1 MLGWAGKKDAHRSK
15 LPGQSLI
22 NQTQDPYDREKPFNL
37 SGHPMI
43 NTTIKSSFYA
53 YLSRL
58 RWIKRWGLKRNA
70 HEENVMEHSW
80 EVAVI
85 AHTLA
90 LIKNRYFDGQ
100 IDANAVATAA
110 LYHDVT
116 EVITGDLPT
125 PIKYH
130 SPAIMNAYKRI
141 EHQAEMELLK
151 CLPDALQDDFRPLI
165 HHEQLPNEHQKLI
178 KAADKISAYLK
189 CQAELKAGNTE
200 FEMAAQQLAQN
211 IADLQQPEVVFFMQA
226 FAPSCGLTLDG
237 LMQTH

>member
-1 MLGWAGKKDAHRSK
+1 MM
-15 LPGQSLI
+15 
-22 NQTQDPYDREKPFNL
+22 QTI
-37 SGHPMI
+37 S
-43 NTTIKSSFYA
+43 SSFYA

-100 IDANAVATAA
+100 VDANAVATAA

-130 SPAIMNAYKRI
+130 SPAILGAYKQI
-141 EHQAEMELLK
+141 EQQAETELLNL
-151 CLPDALQDDFRPLI
+151 LPDALRDDFRSLI
-165 HHEQLPNEHQKLI
+165 QHDKLPEPYQQII

-189 CQAELKAGNTE
+189 CQAELKAGNAE
-200 FEMAAQQLAQN
+200 FEMAAQQLAKN
-211 IADLQQPEVVFFMQA
+211 IHELQQPEVVFFMQA
-226 FAPSCGLTLDG
+226 FVPSCGLTLDG
-237 LMQTH
+237 LMQTR

>member
-1 MLGWAGKKDAHRSK
+1 MGD
-15 LPGQSLI
+15 
-22 NQTQDPYDREKPFNL
+22 TD
-37 SGHPMI
+37 
-43 NTTIKSSFYA
+43 IKSSFYA

-85 AHTLA
+85 AHTLT
-90 LIKNRYFDGQ
+90 LIKNSYFDGEL
-100 IDANAVATAA
+100 DANAIATAA

-130 SPAIMNAYKRI
+130 SPAILNAYKRI
-141 EHQAEMELLK
+141 EHQAETELLNL
-151 CLPDALQDDFRPLI
+151 LPEALQKNFRPLI
-165 HHEQLPNEHQKLI
+165 KHELLPLEHRQII

-200 FEMAAQQLAQN
+200 FDLAAQQLAQD
-211 IADLQQPEVVFFMQA
+211 IHDLQQPEVIFFMQA
-226 FAPSCGLTLDG
+226 FVPSCGLTLDG
-237 LMQTH
+237 LMQTK

>member
-1 MLGWAGKKDAHRSK
+1 MKE
-15 LPGQSLI
+15 
-22 NQTQDPYDREKPFNL
+22 QTV
-37 SGHPMI
+37 
-43 NTTIKSSFYA
+43 TSSFYA

-80 EVAVI
+80 EVSVI

-90 LIKNRYFDGQ
+90 LIKNRYYGGNV
-100 IDANAVATAA
+100 DANAIATAA
-110 LYHDVT
+110 LYHDIT

-130 SPAIMNAYKRI
+130 SREINTAYKEI
-141 EHQAEMELLK
+141 EKRAEKELLAL
-151 CLPDALQDDFRPLI
+151 LPAELRADFQALI
-165 HHEQLPNEHQKLI
+165 HHDQMPEEHVQII

-200 FEMAAQQLAQN
+200 FEIAAEQLALT
-211 IADLQQPEVVFFMQA
+211 IGEYQQPEVVFFMKA
-226 FAPSCGLTLDG
+226 FVPSCALTLDG
-237 LMQTH
+237 LMKTN

>member
-1 MLGWAGKKDAHRSK
+1 MPAIS
-15 LPGQSLI
+15 
-22 NQTQDPYDREKPFNL
+22 
-37 SGHPMI
+37 
-43 NTTIKSSFYA
+43 SSFYA

-90 LIKNRYFDGQ
+90 LIKNRYFDGLV
-100 IDANAVATAA
+100 DANAVATAA

-130 SPAIMNAYKRI
+130 SPAILGAYKQI
-141 EHQAEMELLK
+141 EQQAETELLNL
-151 CLPDALQDDFRPLI
+151 LPDALREDFRSFI
-165 HHEQLPNEHQKLI
+165 QHESLPEAHQQII

-200 FEMAAQQLAQN
+200 FEMAAEQLAKN
-211 IADLQQPEVVFFMQA
+211 IHELQQPEVVFFMQA

-237 LMQTH
+237 LMQKSDSATGRH

>member
-1 MLGWAGKKDAHRSK
+1 MTDS
-15 LPGQSLI
+15 
-22 NQTQDPYDREKPFNL
+22 T
-37 SGHPMI
+37 
-43 NTTIKSSFYA
+43 SSFYA

-58 RWIKRWGLKRNA
+58 KWIKRWGLMRNA

-80 EVAVI
+80 DVAVI
-85 AHTLA
+85 AHALA

-100 IDANAVATAA
+100 VDANAIATAA

-130 SPAIMNAYKRI
+130 SSAILDAYKQI
-141 EHQAEMELLK
+141 EHQAEQTLLSILPKDLKEDYRQLLDHEHLPIEL
-151 CLPDALQDDFRPLI
+151 QQI
-165 HHEQLPNEHQKLI
+165 I

-200 FEMAAQQLAQN
+200 FEVATKQLEK
-211 IADLQQPEVVFFMQA
+211 IIFSMVEQPEVLFFMQT
-226 FAPSCGLTLDG
+226 FAPDCELTLDD
-237 LMQTH
+237 LVK

>member
-1 MLGWAGKKDAHRSK
+1 MSAIS
-15 LPGQSLI
+15 
-22 NQTQDPYDREKPFNL
+22 
-37 SGHPMI
+37 
-43 NTTIKSSFYA
+43 SSFYA

-90 LIKNRYFDGQ
+90 LIKNRYFGGQ
-100 IDANAVATAA
+100 VDANAVATAA

-130 SPAIMNAYKRI
+130 SPAILGAYKQI
-141 EHQAEMELLK
+141 EQQAETELLNL
-151 CLPDALQDDFRPLI
+151 LPDALREDFRSFI
-165 HHEQLPNEHQKLI
+165 QHENLPDAHQHII

-200 FEMAAQQLAQN
+200 FEMAAAQLAKN
-211 IADLQQPEVVFFMQA
+211 IHELQQPEVVFFMQA

-237 LMQTH
+237 LIQKSDSEKDRTL

>member
-1 MLGWAGKKDAHRSK
+1 MMEAIS
-15 LPGQSLI
+15 
-22 NQTQDPYDREKPFNL
+22 
-37 SGHPMI
+37 
-43 NTTIKSSFYA
+43 SSFYA

-70 HEENVMEHSW
+70 LAENVMEHSW

-90 LIKNRYFDGQ
+90 LIKNRYFAGEV
-100 IDANAVATAA
+100 DANAITTAA

-130 SPAIMNAYKRI
+130 SPEILDAYKRI
-141 EHQAEMELLK
+141 EHQAEHELLSL
-151 CLPDALQDDFRPLI
+151 LPDALKADFADLLCHERLPL
-165 HHEQLPNEHQKLI
+165 EHQLII

-189 CQAELKAGNTE
+189 CQAELKAGNFE
-200 FEMAAQQLAQN
+200 FEMAAKQLA
-211 IADLQQPEVVFFMQA
+211 IEIEAMPQPEVEFFMRS
-226 FAPSCGLTLDG
+226 FAPNCALTLDD
-237 LMQTH
+237 LIKRR

>member
-1 MLGWAGKKDAHRSK
+1 M
-15 LPGQSLI
+15 P
-22 NQTQDPYDREKPFNL
+22 
-37 SGHPMI
+37 
-43 NTTIKSSFYA
+43 NTDTSTAITSSFLA
-53 YLSRL
+53 YLTRL

-80 EVAVI
+80 EVSVI

-90 LIKNRYFDGQ
+90 LIKNRYFNGQ
-100 IDANAVATAA
+100 IDANAVAVAA

-130 SPAIMNAYKRI
+130 SDAIRTAYKQIEFQAQKELLNLLPEQLKDDFAVLIRQDLLPT
-141 EHQAEMELLK
+141 EHQ
-151 CLPDALQDDFRPLI
+151 Q
-165 HHEQLPNEHQKLI
+165 LI

-189 CQAELKAGNTE
+189 CQAELKAGNLE
-200 FEMAAQQLAQN
+200 FETAAAQLAQK
-211 IADLQQPEVVFFMQA
+211 IAEAKQPEVIFFMQA

-237 LMQTH
+237 LMKTD